1 MKCMTITQRPGE
13 GNWKHTI
20 VEFSYVWNRNGKI
33 VDKIKETN
41 KWLFDNIN
49 ALINL
54 WSDYEKK
61 RAKTIISI
69 RNERGDLTIDYTDI
83 KRMLKYIKN
92 IMNNHVIYIWQ
103 QSEVDH
109 FILTKGKL

>member
-1 MKCMTITQRPGE
+1 M
-13 GNWKHTI
+13 
-20 VEFSYVWNRNGKI
+20 
-33 VDKIKETN
+33 
-41 KWLFDNIN
+41 
-49 ALINL
+49 
-54 WSDYEKK
+54 
-61 RAKTIISI
+61 
-69 RNERGDLTIDYTDI
+69 RGDLTIDYTDI